1 MGPTRY
7 VRTRDRRNMVRRFTD
22 MLPGSRFYGVMRA
35 TRDMTGDN
43 SKNRFARSVGMFES
57 PHGAYPLANP
67 TAMTLKD
74 IRALPLGRWEQAKLY
89 QGKRTEELDAQ
100 FKKTCPTERN
110 HVWDAPNVT
119 DASAHS
125 AIIRDRTSTLAFI
138 AFSTGRGRQT
148 GKSPALGHPCS
159 NIRPVDGRRRRPHK
173 GANRREYGG
182 CGGRRRRGRVDSP
195 WGTDERRGGKNVVI
209 KSCY

>member
-89 QGKRTEELDAQ
+89 SMPSSKKRAQ
-100 FKKTCPTERN
+100 QNATTYGTR
-110 HVWDAPNVT
+110 
-119 DASAHS
+119 
-125 AIIRDRTSTLAFI
+125 RT
-138 AFSTGRGRQT
+138 
-148 GKSPALGHPCS
+148 
-159 NIRPVDGRRRRPHK
+159 
-173 GANRREYGG
+173 
-182 CGGRRRRGRVDSP
+182 
-195 WGTDERRGGKNVVI
+195 
-209 KSCY
+209 

>member
-138 AFSTGRGRQT
+138 AFSSRAAGAKRENHPLWDIPAVTSAQWTVDDAGRTKGRIDAST
-148 GKSPALGHPCS
+148 AAVVGDGAEAESTARGALTSVAG
-159 NIRPVDGRRRRPHK
+159 
-173 GANRREYGG
+173 
-182 CGGRRRRGRVDSP
+182 
-195 WGTDERRGGKNVVI
+195 ERM
-209 KSCY
+209 S